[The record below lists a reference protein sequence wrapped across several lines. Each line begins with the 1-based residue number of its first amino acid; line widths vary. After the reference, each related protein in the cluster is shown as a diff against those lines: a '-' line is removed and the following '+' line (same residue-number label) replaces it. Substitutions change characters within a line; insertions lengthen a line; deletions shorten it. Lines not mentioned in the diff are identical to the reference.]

1 MYFFHYHFSLRE
13 VKRMAGNTLEA
24 HIITQT
30 SKLTVFPCVMKII
43 REGTSPAHW
52 HNFPQVWFVSKGE
65 ITLTVAQE
73 TYVAKKGSCIFVPA
87 YMSHAISENKGGVEV
102 FVISFTDAMF
112 GGFDDE
118 YFLAGKH
125 AHINHRLVN
134 IFTELSQTESGEM
147 AQLVGDMRTELLKG
161 RGRNPA
167 MVSLAIITILERMAN
182 RRKDRGSHIVEY
194 NRISEMSKI
203 VRYVTENISKKLTIE
218 SICEKYNMSQ
228 STFVREFK
236 KATGMSFVQMIL
248 SVRVRYAC
256 QQLRYTKKKIILIAD
271 EMGFYDES
279 HFTHAFSSIIGIS
292 PAQYRAEAI
301 TPFDDV
307 GFVL

>member
-1 MYFFHYHFSLRE
+1 
-13 VKRMAGNTLEA
+13 MAGHTTEA
-24 HIITQT
+24 HIITAT
-30 SKLTVFPCVMKII
+30 SKLAVFPCVLKII
-43 REGTSPAHW
+43 REGRGPAHW
-52 HNFPQVWFVSKGE
+52 HNFPQIWYVSKGE
-65 ITLTVAQE
+65 VMLTVADKSFR
-73 TYVAKKGSCIFVPA
+73 AKAGSCVFVPA
-87 YMSHAISENKGGVEV
+87 YSTHSLDEARSGCEV
-102 FVISFTDAMF
+102 YVISFTDAMF

-125 AHINHRLVN
+125 PHINRRLIN
-134 IFTELSQTESGEM
+134 TLTELSPEERAEAT
-147 AQLVGDMRTELLKG
+147 QLVGEMRTELLKG

-167 MVSLAIITILERMAN
+167 KVSLAIITLLERMAN

-194 NRISEMSKI
+194 NRITEMSKI
-203 VRYVTENISKKLTIE
+203 VGDITANISKKLTIE
-218 SICEKYNMSQ
+218 SVCTKYNMSQ

-248 SVRVRYAC
+248 SVRVRHAC

-271 EMGFYDES
+271 ELGFYDES

-292 PAQYRAEAI
+292 PAQYRADGIA
-301 TPFDDV
+301 PFDDV

>member
-1 MYFFHYHFSLRE
+1 
-13 VKRMAGNTLEA
+13 MAGNTTEA
-24 HIITQT
+24 HIIMPT
-30 SKLTVFPCVMKII
+30 SKLAVFPCVVKVI

-52 HNFPQVWFVSKGE
+52 HNFPQIWYVSKGKV
-65 ITLTVAQE
+65 TLTVAE
-73 TYVAKKGSCIFVPA
+73 EAFVARRGSCVFVPA
-87 YMSHAISENKGGVEV
+87 YMTHSISESRDGFEV
-102 FVISFTDAMF
+102 YVISFTGAMF

-125 AHINHRLVN
+125 PHINHRLIN
-134 IFTELSQTESGEM
+134 TLTELNSAEAGEVT
-147 AQLVGDMRTELLKG
+147 QLIGEMRTELLKG

-167 MVSLAIITILERMAN
+167 KISLAIITLLERMAR

-194 NRISEMSKI
+194 NRITEVSKI
-203 VRYVTENISKKLTIE
+203 VRYITANISKKLTIE
-218 SICEKYNMSQ
+218 NVCAKYNMSQ

-236 KATGMSFVQMIL
+236 KATGMSFVQMML

-279 HFTHAFSSIIGIS
+279 HFTHAFSSIAGIS
-292 PAQYRAEAI
+292 PAQYRAEGI

-307 GFVL
+307 GIVL